1 MKRYISYCTFV
12 FAILF
17 ASCNNA
23 VEGLDPAEA
32 LFVSTDDME
41 MESIGGEQTIK
52 VNSYCSWQIESTEN
66 WQWITA
72 SKTKGSKGNSDIKF
86 VLSENRTVENR
97 TAVISILNTKYN
109 LKHDITVLQKEG
121 KPYLATSKDSMGTT
135 ANGVSDTITVESN
148 VDYTITSSQE
158 WCKVKPVKSEA
169 GVKKINVDIEPNATT
184 SERTAVITFKN
195 SEFDITKE
203 IAVSQEKFEPYI
215 EVSDT
220 NIAMAV
226 EGGSKSITLEA
237 NINWSATCDA
247 GWVSLSSVNGNQGT
261 STVTVT
267 IDNNAGI
274 VERDTKIVIS
284 NSEYNITKEITVSQ
298 AKFEPSIEVSD
309 NSIEMPVAGGSKELT
324 FESNINWNA
333 TCDASWVRLSRVNG
347 ESGTYTI
354 TATIENNT
362 GTNARNVKILISN
375 SEYKITKEIAVSQ
388 AKFEPSI
395 EVSDNSIEMPVAGG
409 SKEFTLASNI
419 DWSATCDASWVRL
432 SRVNGES
439 GTYTITATIE
449 NNTGTNARNANIV
462 ITNSKYNIT
471 KEMTVAQS
479 AFDAILDIS
488 STSISANGNGE
499 TKEVAVSSTIDWIAS
514 CNAEWI
520 TLSPVNGSKGNTTM
534 GVTVASNE
542 NATSRTDSIIV
553 SNNQYNIA
561 RTIIVNQAAF
571 APVLS
576 SVVGTSFTINYL
588 SGSKIIN
595 INANVEYTVSCDADW
610 LSVEKVQNGINLK
623 YTTNRDGSSNRTAT
637 VTVSSVDYEDVSIEL
652 SITQQG
658 FSSNNVISYTSTG
671 SILSPNVQTG
681 FGANII
687 GLRAENGVGEIV
699 FDAEVT
705 SIPSAA
711 FNNCGQLTSITI
723 PSTVTTIGENAFKNC
738 SALESVDLPSGITT
752 IGSAAF
758 SSCTALTD
766 VTLPEDLTSISS
778 NLFYGCSSLSSVDMP
793 SSITSIGSY
802 AFYNC
807 GALEN
812 VEIPEDVSTIDS
824 YAFSGCTALESIEI
838 PAGVSTIGSYAF
850 SGCTALESIG
860 IAEGLSSIDSYA
872 FSGCTALKGIEMP
885 EGVSSI
891 GSYAFS
897 GCTALENIEI
907 AEGLSSIGSYAFS
920 GCTALESIEM
930 PEGVSSIGSYAF
942 SGCIALESIEIPEG
956 VAAVNERLFNECTS
970 LKNVE
975 LPSTVTNVGSYAF
988 YNCSALESIDIPLEV
1003 TSIGQYAFYN
1013 CNKIKIVCIPSK
1025 VTSIGQYA
1033 FYNCSSLSVVICTG
1047 KTPASGGSNMFSNN
1061 ANGRNIFVPVGCSS
1075 TYKSYSYWSNYSS
1088 SIYDIEY
1095 TATECTSL
1103 SIVAEDVDANATYT
1117 TITYTAIT
1125 NGSTPYGYVSNIE
1138 MTGRVQ
1144 SASFPQNTGEEDIVR
1159 EISYTYMGQTATT
1172 TITQAA
1178 PIRKSYTVDLN
1189 YNDWRKSTSVSN
1201 PDPSLYDG
1209 VYESNYNWHV
1219 NGSTATMYIDING
1232 YDEFSI
1238 YVRSYGESG
1247 CDYVTVSNLDSSTVK
1262 ASASYSNSGTSIGS
1276 YTKVTYSNIGG
1287 GSHRITI
1294 KYRKDYSVH
1303 SGNDRGYLLIPKNQ

>member
-324 FESNINWNA
+324 FESNINWN
-333 TCDASWVRLSRVNG
+333 
-347 ESGTYTI
+347 
-354 TATIENNT
+354 
-362 GTNARNVKILISN
+362 
-375 SEYKITKEIAVSQ
+375 
-388 AKFEPSI
+388 
-395 EVSDNSIEMPVAGG
+395 
-409 SKEFTLASNI
+409 
-419 DWSATCDASWVRL
+419 ATCDASWVRL

-885 EGVSSI
+885 KGVSSI